1 MPGQKLDGWILG
13 TDFVEINFSPKENL
27 KQQEIFISII
37 AIFLLVIYAYLVFKK
52 RKRLREM
59 KATEDSEDEGEED
72 EIADSQD
79 EAETV
84 HESSTSLLS
93 QSQKSSDNGL

>member
-72 EIADSQD
+72 EIADS
-79 EAETV
+79 
-84 HESSTSLLS
+84 
-93 QSQKSSDNGL
+93 